1 MRSTIRRGAAII
13 ALACA
18 PPAAGAAGDGPL
30 RIATLSYPVYL
41 MALNVAGRAPGVEV
55 SYIRL
60 HSASAPAELANSDIL
75 VAHGEGIESS
85 LDEIAIRFP
94 GLAIVETAAGIARR
108 GEEDERLPWIW
119 MSAGDAVREVRN
131 LRGALERLDPARRER
146 YALNAERYAA
156 RLERLR
162 DRIGGALDPYRGA
175 RAVALDGA
183 SARFAREGG
192 LDVVTAATAEE
203 AIELAR
209 RTGAQ
214 LVLAGP
220 RLPEATAR
228 MIAAETRRP
237 VCVIDPLAGGPDA
250 PGAYV
255 AIMRGNLAAL
265 RSALRGRNAARGPAG

>member
-1 MRSTIRRGAAII
+1 MNSTIRRGAAII

-94 GLAIVETAAGIARR
+94 GLAIVETAAGIARS

-156 RLERLR
+156 LDDGHAVGARPGFGDLADGIGNRADHIDAIGHRVDARLR
-162 DRIGGALDPYRGA
+162 ESQPVHESAAHAASLRLGDVLGIGGQNLIRMGADGGRHGGQRRVLLLTRG
-175 RAVALDGA
+175 
-183 SARFAREGG
+183 
-192 LDVVTAATAEE
+192 
-203 AIELAR
+203 
-209 RTGAQ
+209 
-214 LVLAGP
+214 
-220 RLPEATAR
+220 
-228 MIAAETRRP
+228 
-237 VCVIDPLAGGPDA
+237 
-250 PGAYV
+250 
-255 AIMRGNLAAL
+255 
-265 RSALRGRNAARGPAG
+265 